1 MQEIEILQMVRSP
14 NIVRVHEVMESTN
27 NYYMIL
33 ELCDCD
39 LEKYMK
45 MHPDIQEPQAVEML
59 RQMVNGFVALIREG
73 IIHRYPPTHPET

>member
-1 MQEIEILQMVRSP
+1 MVRSP

-45 MHPDIQEPQAVEML
+45 MHPDIQEPQAIEML

-73 IIHRYPPTHPET
+73 IIHRYLPTHAGT

>member
-1 MQEIEILQMVRSP
+1 MVRSP

-39 LEKYMK
+39 L
-45 MHPDIQEPQAVEML
+45 
-59 RQMVNGFVALIREG
+59 
-73 IIHRYPPTHPET
+73 